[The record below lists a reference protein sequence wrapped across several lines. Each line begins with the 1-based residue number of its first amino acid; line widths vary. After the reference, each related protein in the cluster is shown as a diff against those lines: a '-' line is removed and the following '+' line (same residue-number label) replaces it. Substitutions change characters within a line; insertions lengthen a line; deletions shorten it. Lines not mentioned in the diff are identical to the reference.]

1 MSTIYEDSFWKG
13 YDIIHEHYMKRKN
26 QFIQLNFIFSRLSVL
41 YESFGEGLTEL
52 VDDINFYEP
61 TNQKDT
67 STFDNFMDEFI
78 SQLKELGAV
87 YKDVSN
93 DIKKTFVDNILGL
106 NGEKEIYFTDNL
118 NEMVPNQEKV
128 DRNITFPDIEADF
141 ISELNILEEKKIN
154 FHHSI
159 NQQIKSQIGKGKFL
173 GMFPKKNKSDFIP
186 DEKTNEYMKKL
197 KEVEQKRKKYVN
209 YYKTLTNYYYNT
221 EVKFIAQTKTIMKTY
236 TNNIN
241 PLYEKL
247 GSIIKETSFIDN
259 IDSKKDTELF
269 VKEKKTL
276 GFPPFQL
283 NIMTNIVEAE
293 NIIKELGLK
302 ESEKQEKMNIIKEFE
317 ENVISH
323 FSQLNDNTKQLEPYF
338 TKLNEGQFTDELL
351 EQLKEEFSKED
362 SGQKNEEEE
371 GKSHKGKVHNYG
383 SGLYENMGIKNIISF
398 LNLYNT
404 KRIKNNELMHQSF
417 NYLVNIFNFI
427 ITKTQKIDDFEL
439 RNKILGWCITLSQT
453 FKCIIDGKEKYIQ
466 EGIEN
471 NEVFKNADSWKSL
484 SHYYIAE
491 NVNQSNN
498 YTNFKTKLDEQDLIS
513 LQKIVSGKGLS
524 IIFNMNELNVPKKII
539 DVVANDLVNT
549 YGVDIPYVNEIRKTN
564 NKEEPKM
571 IE

>member
-1 MSTIYEDSFWKG
+1 
-13 YDIIHEHYMKRKN
+13 
-26 QFIQLNFIFSRLSVL
+26 
-41 YESFGEGLTEL
+41 
-52 VDDINFYEP
+52 
-61 TNQKDT
+61 
-67 STFDNFMDEFI
+67 
-78 SQLKELGAV
+78 
-87 YKDVSN
+87 
-93 DIKKTFVDNILGL
+93 
-106 NGEKEIYFTDNL
+106 
-118 NEMVPNQEKV
+118 
-128 DRNITFPDIEADF
+128 
-141 ISELNILEEKKIN
+141 
-154 FHHSI
+154 
-159 NQQIKSQIGKGKFL
+159 
-173 GMFPKKNKSDFIP
+173 
-186 DEKTNEYMKKL
+186 
-197 KEVEQKRKKYVN
+197 
-209 YYKTLTNYYYNT
+209 
-221 EVKFIAQTKTIMKTY
+221 MKTY

-427 ITKTQKIDDFEL
+427 KIHQFFL
-439 RNKILGWCITLSQT
+439 KIHQFFS
-453 FKCIIDGKEKYIQ
+453 F
-466 EGIEN
+466 
-471 NEVFKNADSWKSL
+471 
-484 SHYYIAE
+484 
-491 NVNQSNN
+491 
-498 YTNFKTKLDEQDLIS
+498 
-513 LQKIVSGKGLS
+513 
-524 IIFNMNELNVPKKII
+524 
-539 DVVANDLVNT
+539 
-549 YGVDIPYVNEIRKTN
+549 
-564 NKEEPKM
+564 
-571 IE
+571 